1 MEGRDSVAPA
11 KTRRGSGG
19 AIYEKY
25 LNIKNNALPKED
37 EGVATNCVEISNS
50 TDEYELEAGEV
61 VSISL
66 TMNLYGANGLS
77 GLSYTA
83 ARLGVTIGN
92 PNDGRGVM
100 SPRREERGGLRS
112 PRMRQ
117 PPGPMSPP
125 RMMGGPMRRRSQSR
139 SRSRGRNGNSI
150 LDVMN
155 GGNRPWPPLQG
166 PPGNGYFGDGRSP
179 RETFGRRPGS
189 PGDRRGNSP
198 SGGFYRRPGS
208 PPRGGFYRRPGSPPR
223 GGFNQRP
230 GSPPRDG
237 YNQRPGSP
245 PRGEFNRRPGSPPR
259 DGYNQRPGSL
269 QRNDFRG
276 GRSPPRGDF
285 DGSRECFRRDGPF
298 GNPRGRSAPRE
309 DYRRGRSMSPERGGP
324 PRDFRNSLG
333 PGRDGPRGGMMGG
346 HGPGGPRRSRSRSPF
361 FRGSPPRGPPRNGN
375 GFGPPE
381 RRPGLGSPG
390 RMGISEFRSPPR
402 DVFNGFGLGGPPPF
416 EDRGPPNMFRPR
428 GRSRS
433 PNQRP
438 PSEMMRKRDR
448 SWERGDPPPNLVE
461 PSLNGPLPDSPRL
474 LEARPFDTPSEWNF
488 ELKRSGKFKCRCSA
502 TSLSVGISRQ
512 LPLFLDVVTLP
523 HLKRSPE
530 FLQLDRPTIRRVV
543 YELKPESMADASGYR
558 EFVDYL
564 IQGRSGH
571 ARAGAATEMESQGF
585 KIFLLPPGQAAR
597 QIGYKGDHMIAV
609 LRSR

>member
-1 MEGRDSVAPA
+1 MEGKDSA
-11 KTRRGSGG
+11 KTRRGSGS

-25 LNIKNNALPKED
+25 LNIKNNALPRED
-37 EGVATNCVEISNS
+37 EGVVTNAVEISNS

-61 VSISL
+61 
-66 TMNLYGANGLS
+66 
-77 GLSYTA
+77 YTA
-83 ARLGVTIGN
+83 ARLGVTIGK
-92 PNDGRGVM
+92 PNDGRDVT
-100 SPRREERGGLRS
+100 SPRREECGGSRS
-112 PRMRQ
+112 PMMRQ
-117 PPGPMSPP
+117 PLGPMSPP
-125 RMMGGPMRRRSQSR
+125 RMMGGPMRRRSRSR

-155 GGNRPWPPLQG
+155 GGDRPWLPPQG
-166 PPGNGYFGDGRSP
+166 SPGNGYFGDGRSP
-179 RETFGRRPGS
+179 RGAFGRRPGS
-189 PGDRRGNSP
+189 PGGRRGNSP
-198 SGGFYRRPGS
+198 SGGFDRRPGS
-208 PPRGGFYRRPGSPPR
+208 PPRGG
-223 GGFNQRP
+223 
-230 GSPPRDG
+230 

-245 PRGEFNRRPGSPPR
+245 QCNGF
-259 DGYNQRPGSL
+259 
-269 QRNDFRG
+269 G
-276 GRSPPRGDF
+276 GGCSPPRGDF
-285 DGSRECFRRDGPF
+285 DRPRECFRRNGPF
-298 GNPRGRSAPRE
+298 GGPRGRSLPHE
-309 DYRRGRSMSPERGGP
+309 DFRRGRSMSPEGGGL

-333 PGRDGPRGGMMGG
+333 PGRDSPRGGMMGG
-346 HGPGGPRRSRSRSPF
+346 PWPPFFPRLRPRRSRSRSPF

-375 GFGPPE
+375 VFGPPD
-381 RRPGLGSPG
+381 RRPWLGSPG
-390 RMGISEFRSPPR
+390 RMGMSEFRSLPR
-402 DVFNGFGLGGPPPF
+402 DGFDGCGPGGLPPF

-433 PNQRP
+433 PNQPP

-448 SWERGDPPPNLVE
+448 SWERGGPPPNHVE
-461 PSLNGPLPDSPRL
+461 LPFNGPLPDSPSL

-523 HLKRSPE
+523 HLKRTPE